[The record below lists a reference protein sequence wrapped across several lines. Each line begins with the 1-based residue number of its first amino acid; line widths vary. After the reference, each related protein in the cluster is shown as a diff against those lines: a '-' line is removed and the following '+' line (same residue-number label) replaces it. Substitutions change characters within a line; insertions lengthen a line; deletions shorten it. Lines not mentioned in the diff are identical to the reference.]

1 VQLSLRALARE
12 FSEVSPLR
20 HPRFRAFYL
29 GSVSTSIAY
38 TMLGTVA
45 AWLMATLTPSPIMV
59 ALVQTATTA
68 PALLFGFVAGALADI
83 ASRRRIIIVTQ
94 VALFASGATLGIAAL
109 LGLAGPVLLLLL
121 IFTVGA
127 GFVFYQPAQQ
137 ASINEL
143 VGRSELSR
151 AVALG
156 AVAFNVARAVGPAL
170 AGIFA
175 AWLGSGLALILAA
188 VFFLPMA
195 LFMLRGARKSLALP
209 GVPERLA
216 SGVQSGLRFAR
227 HSPAMRAFVLHN
239 LTFALCA
246 SAFWAMLPLI
256 ARDLLKTDASGFGL
270 LSATFGFGA
279 VVGAMAMP
287 RLLQKQSLHAV
298 VASSIALWVASTVL
312 LAVAFHKPF
321 ALVGA
326 FGTGMAWV
334 GVLASLSAGT
344 QSTAPAWVRARAVGI
359 NLVAVQASIAIG
371 SIVWGTI
378 ASFFGIRWSLGAAAA
393 AMIVIYALTRRYTV
407 TMGSEADTTPGAR
420 MADMVLASEPDPD
433 DGPVLIQLEY
443 RIDTENRDAFLRA
456 IEEVG
461 PTRRRNGAT
470 SWRVFRDLANDGR
483 FVERFIIASWAEYV
497 RLRTRMTVAD
507 RTVQDRVEA
516 LQRAEVPVRVSRLL
530 GVALEHGD

>member
-1 VQLSLRALARE
+1 MPISIRALARD
-12 FSEVSPLR
+12 FAEVSPLR

-29 GSVSTSIAY
+29 GSVATAIGY
-38 TMLGTVA
+38 TMQGTVA
-45 AWLMATLTPSPIMV
+45 AWLMATLTPSPLMV

-68 PALLFGFVAGALADI
+68 PALLFGFIAGALADI
-83 ASRRRIIIVTQ
+83 VDRRRIIIVTQ
-94 VALFASGATLGIAAL
+94 VALLACGALLGVAAL
-109 LGLAGPVLLLLL
+109 LDLVGPAFLLLMTFA
-121 IFTVGA
+121 IGT
-127 GFVFYQPAQQ
+127 GFVLYQPAQQ

-170 AGIFA
+170 AGVFA
-175 AWLGSGLALILAA
+175 AWLGSGLALTLSAA
-188 VFFLPMA
+188 FFLPMT

-227 HSPAMRAFVLHN
+227 HSPAMRAFILHN

-246 SAFWAMLPLI
+246 SAFWALLPLI

-279 VVGAMAMP
+279 VVGAMAIP
-287 RLLQKQSLHAV
+287 RLLQKQSLHALV
-298 VASSIALWVASTVL
+298 VSSIALWVVSTVL
-312 LAVAFHKPF
+312 LAVAHHKPF
-321 ALVGA
+321 ALFGA

-334 GVLASLSAGT
+334 GVFASLSAGT

-359 NLVAVQASIAIG
+359 NLVAVQASIAVG

-393 AMIVIYALTRRYTV
+393 AMVVLHAVTRRYTV
-407 TMGSEADTTPGAR
+407 TMGTEADITPGAR
-420 MADMVLASEPDPD
+420 LADMVLASEPDPD

-443 RIDTENRDAFLRA
+443 RVDPENRDAFLRA
-456 IEEVG
+456 IEDVG

-470 SWRVFRDLANDGR
+470 SWRVFRDLADDGR

-507 RTVQDRVEA
+507 RTLQDRVEA
-516 LQRAEVPVRVSRLL
+516 LQRADVPVRVSRLL
-530 GVALEHGD
+530 GVALDHAD